1 MVLLRRNIFKTI
13 GVALVAVLLVA
24 YISVQ
29 AVNALTAY
37 KTEMAVMHSA
47 YDSIECN
54 GFIIRDESV
63 LSGSGSGILRYV
75 LKDGERVSKN
85 GVVAEAY
92 STEEA
97 VYAKEKYDE
106 LTERINRMEESERQA
121 KGGSVNLETINTQA
135 RSDLLG
141 MLSAFDDGD
150 MDSVY
155 DISEE
160 YLDLINRRQI
170 LTGDLDGYGT
180 LISELKSQRD
190 AAAAKMQTSSSSIRS
205 ANSGYFIKSVDGY
218 ENSISVDELA
228 NITPDMLNS
237 VTATDMG
244 DAIGKVVGDYDWY
257 IATEIDN
264 TTAMSLAVGQTYSID
279 FNIDSAEKV
288 PATVK
293 YMNRFD
299 NTTVVVFSCSYMNST
314 LAHLRSCQIEVIL
327 KEYSGLVVNTEAVRI
342 VDDVKGVYVD
352 NGYMIKFKPIEVIY
366 TGDGYM
372 LCKVSEDKSGLVLYD
387 EVVIGGRNLYDGKIV
402 A

>member
-97 VYAKEKYDE
+97 VYAKEEYDE

-135 RSDLLG
+135 RSNLLD

-299 NTTVVVFSCSYMNST
+299 NTTVVVFSCSYMSST

>member
-1 MVLLRRNIFKTI
+1 MRKNIFKTI

-54 GFIIRDESV
+54 GFIIRNESV
-63 LSGSGSGILRYV
+63 LSGGENGILRYV

-85 GVVAEAY
+85 GVVAEIY

-97 VYAKEKYDE
+97 AKEEYDE

-121 KGGSVNLETINTQA
+121 KGGSINLETINTQS
-135 RSDLLG
+135 RSSLLD
-141 MLSAFDDGD
+141 MLSAFDNGD

-205 ANSGYFIKSVDGY
+205 ANSGYFIKSIDGY
-218 ENSISVDELA
+218 ENSISVEELA

-264 TTAMSLAVGQTYSID
+264 TAAMSLAVGQTYSID
-279 FNIDSAEKV
+279 FNVSTAEKV

-327 KEYSGLVVNTEAVRI
+327 KEYNGLIVNTDAVRI
-342 VDDVKGVYVD
+342 ADDVKGVYVD

-387 EVVIGGRNLYDGKIV
+387 EVIIGGRNLYDGKIV

>member
-1 MVLLRRNIFKTI
+1 MVLLRKNIFKTI

-54 GFIIRDESV
+54 GFIIRNESV
-63 LSGSGSGILRYV
+63 LSGGENGILRYV

-85 GVVAEAY
+85 GVVAEIY

-97 VYAKEKYDE
+97 VYAKEEYDE

-121 KGGSVNLETINTQA
+121 KGGSINLETINTQS
-135 RSDLLG
+135 RSSLLD
-141 MLSAFDDGD
+141 MLSAFDNGD

-205 ANSGYFIKSVDGY
+205 ANSGYFIKSIDGY
-218 ENSISVDELA
+218 ENSISVEELA

-264 TTAMSLAVGQTYSID
+264 TAAMSLAVGQTYSID
-279 FNIDSAEKV
+279 FNVSTAEKV

-327 KEYSGLVVNTEAVRI
+327 KEYNGLIVNTDAVRI
-342 VDDVKGVYVD
+342 ADDVKGVYVD

-387 EVVIGGRNLYDGKIV
+387 EVIIGGRNLYDGKIV

>member
-314 LAHLRSCQIEVIL
+314 LAHLRSCQIED
-327 KEYSGLVVNTEAVRI
+327 NTERI
-342 VDDVKGVYVD
+342 QRPCG
-352 NGYMIKFKPIEVIY
+352 
-366 TGDGYM
+366 
-372 LCKVSEDKSGLVLYD
+372 
-387 EVVIGGRNLYDGKIV
+387 
-402 A
+402 

>member
-1 MVLLRRNIFKTI
+1 MVLLRKNIFKTI

-54 GFIIRDESV
+54 GFIIRNESV
-63 LSGSGSGILRYV
+63 LSGGENGILRYV

-85 GVVAEAY
+85 GVVAEIY

-97 VYAKEKYDE
+97 VYAKEEYDE

-121 KGGSVNLETINTQA
+121 KGGSINLETINTQS
-135 RSDLLG
+135 RSSLLD
-141 MLSAFDDGD
+141 MLSAFDNGD

-205 ANSGYFIKSVDGY
+205 ANSGYFIKSIDGY
-218 ENSISVDELA
+218 ENSISVEELA

-279 FNIDSAEKV
+279 FNVSTAEKV

-327 KEYSGLVVNTEAVRI
+327 KEYSGLIVNTDAVRI
-342 VDDVKGVYVD
+342 ADDVKGVYVD

-387 EVVIGGRNLYDGKIV
+387 EVIIGGRNLYDGKIV

>member
-1 MVLLRRNIFKTI
+1 MRKNIFKTI

-54 GFIIRDESV
+54 GFIIRNESV
-63 LSGSGSGILRYV
+63 LSGGENGILRYV

-85 GVVAEAY
+85 GVVAEIY

-97 VYAKEKYDE
+97 VYAKEEYDE

-121 KGGSVNLETINTQA
+121 KGGSINLETINTQS
-135 RSDLLG
+135 RSSLLD
-141 MLSAFDDGD
+141 MLSAFDNGD

-205 ANSGYFIKSVDGY
+205 AN
-218 ENSISVDELA
+218 
-228 NITPDMLNS
+228 ITPDMLNS

-264 TTAMSLAVGQTYSID
+264 TAAMSLAVGQTYSID
-279 FNIDSAEKV
+279 FNVSTAEKV

-327 KEYSGLVVNTEAVRI
+327 KEYNGLIVNTDAVRI
-342 VDDVKGVYVD
+342 ADDVKGVYVD

-387 EVVIGGRNLYDGKIV
+387 EVIIGGRNLYDGKIV

>member
-97 VYAKEKYDE
+97 VYAKEEYDE

-135 RSDLLG
+135 RSNLLD

>member
-97 VYAKEKYDE
+97 VYAKEEYDE
-106 LTERINRMEESERQA
+106 LTERINRMDESERQA

-135 RSDLLG
+135 RSNLLD

>member
-180 LISELKSQRD
+180 LIAELKSQRD

>member
-1 MVLLRRNIFKTI
+1 MRKNIFKTI

-54 GFIIRDESV
+54 GFIIRNESV
-63 LSGSGSGILRYV
+63 LSGGENGILRYV

-85 GVVAEAY
+85 GVVAEIY

-97 VYAKEKYDE
+97 VYAKEEYDE

-121 KGGSVNLETINTQA
+121 KGGSINLETINTQS
-135 RSDLLG
+135 RSSLLD
-141 MLSAFDDGD
+141 MLSAFDNGD

-205 ANSGYFIKSVDGY
+205 ANSGYFIKSIDGY
-218 ENSISVDELA
+218 ENSISVEELA

-279 FNIDSAEKV
+279 FNVSTAEKV

-327 KEYSGLVVNTEAVRI
+327 KEYSGLIVNTDAVRI
-342 VDDVKGVYVD
+342 ADDVKGVYVD

-387 EVVIGGRNLYDGKIV
+387 EVIIGGRNLYDGKIV